1 MIDKIQVI
9 TNYHARDL
17 VSGGGVMAE
26 KVWVVTDGEY
36 SGYHIIGAFSTEAKA
51 DEFVSL
57 FGGRVEEWDLDP
69 FQKAV
74 RRGVR
79 AWSVR
84 MDEDGDNATATVRGV
99 PEDHPRPYFY
109 RRTLSYHYGFWGCV
123 HAKTEKQAIKIANDK
138 RRLLIAHPGLTDAFD
153 YESLAPTDQEPA

>member
-84 MDEDGDNATATVRGV
+84 MDEDGDRITHGPTFTDAHSAITTAFGV
-99 PEDHPRPYFY
+99 ASTPRP
-109 RRTLSYHYGFWGCV
+109 RSRPSRSRTTSAAC
-123 HAKTEKQAIKIANDK
+123 
-138 RRLLIAHPGLTDAFD
+138 
-153 YESLAPTDQEPA
+153 